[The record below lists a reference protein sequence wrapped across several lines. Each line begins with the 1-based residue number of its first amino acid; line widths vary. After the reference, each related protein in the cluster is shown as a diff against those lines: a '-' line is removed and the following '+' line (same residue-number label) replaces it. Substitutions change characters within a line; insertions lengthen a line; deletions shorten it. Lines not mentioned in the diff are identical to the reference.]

1 METDADAKT
10 EGQDGGAGW
19 SAAQAMRSPN
29 EMSLGHDAKAR
40 VANKGSVIAV
50 LARTIARV
58 VSGGG
63 CFGEAGEAGKGASRT
78 RGADADKSSSAKATS
93 RIAAANSGSE
103 LRVRTRGGLSFAVD
117 KRVRRARTVAVLKKG
132 CFKKSEKAKK
142 KSAFAP
148 TSRVYKAR
156 GAMQRRQL
164 STSVRRLLDARTDRF
179 PAKDVCL
186 FEGQP
191 RWATAD
197 LRKNVRAFAGGLVSS
212 AGFKPGNS
220 LLVVGPNSL
229 ERAAFILAAAHAQAI
244 VGVVD
249 GKPTKEGLHAALEH
263 SGARAV
269 VVPLNYVDVLRA
281 AVPELAIE
289 IAGEGA
295 NEGRPLVV
303 QSLPNLRRAWHTGLY
318 KEPMVTRVRDMLLY
332 RPLED
337 PLDKISDA
345 PDAPFLASYDANG
358 ALLPDSLLT
367 QTLLLAKAKGLAA
380 QLALT
385 TEDRLLLNSAAGG
398 ATATATALLACLEA
412 GAQLIV
418 PKDPKDTAAVERL
431 CASERVTKVYGE
443 LAAPKLAAAA
453 AAKPALSS
461 PSSHGERSAAAHA

>member
-1 METDADAKT
+1 
-10 EGQDGGAGW
+10 
-19 SAAQAMRSPN
+19 
-29 EMSLGHDAKAR
+29 
-40 VANKGSVIAV
+40 
-50 LARTIARV
+50 
-58 VSGGG
+58 
-63 CFGEAGEAGKGASRT
+63 
-78 RGADADKSSSAKATS
+78 
-93 RIAAANSGSE
+93 
-103 LRVRTRGGLSFAVD
+103 
-117 KRVRRARTVAVLKKG
+117 
-132 CFKKSEKAKK
+132 
-142 KSAFAP
+142 
-148 TSRVYKAR
+148 
-156 GAMQRRQL
+156 MQRRQL

-453 AAKPALSS
+453 AAAKPALSS